1 MEKNAPKKK
10 KRLTPLD
17 IILYCI
23 SAALLIGGVA
33 LIIRQYVLISDY
45 VDPPQPSITPTAV
58 PTPTAAPNPSE
69 TPAPTAEPTP
79 TPYQYTR
86 SAPKKIYFIDAQV
99 MAEVYPVGL
108 IEEGDKKGQMDTIE
122 DPDVAA
128 WYEPGPAPGEQG
140 NALVNGHKSWKGKIG
155 RFSVLWNMEE
165 GQKVAI
171 EREDGSVLPGLYAVG
186 AAAAG
191 VEDDGTELWSA
202 AERAMLLPGRAVRTA
217 LGLPDEPEEPEA
229 SD

>member
-45 VDPPQPSITPTAV
+45 VDPPQPSITPTAE

-171 EREDGSVLPGLYAVG
+171 EREDGSVLYFRVTRTSIRITIIPKA
-186 AAAAG
+186 
-191 VEDDGTELWSA
+191 LWIW
-202 AERAMLLPGRAVRTA
+202 RATRRR
-217 LGLPDEPEEPEA
+217 
-229 SD
+229 

>member
-58 PTPTAAPNPSE
+58 PTPMATPNPSE

-108 IEEGDKKGQMDTIE
+108 IEE
-122 DPDVAA
+122 
-128 WYEPGPAPGEQG
+128 
-140 NALVNGHKSWKGKIG
+140 IG
-155 RFSVLWNMEE
+155 RAHV
-165 GQKVAI
+165 
-171 EREDGSVLPGLYAVG
+171 
-186 AAAAG
+186 
-191 VEDDGTELWSA
+191 
-202 AERAMLLPGRAVRTA
+202 
-217 LGLPDEPEEPEA
+217 
-229 SD
+229 